1 MLLYGIGPLPGMTRC
16 VSVELRDPSG
26 GLVPVD
32 LKVLVLRVEG
42 TEQSSIFGIGEDL
55 PV

>member
-16 VSVELRDPSG
+16 VSVEFYDPSG

-32 LKVLVLRVEG
+32 LKVLVLKMEG
-42 TEQSSIFGIGEDL
+42 TEQRFTFGIGEEL